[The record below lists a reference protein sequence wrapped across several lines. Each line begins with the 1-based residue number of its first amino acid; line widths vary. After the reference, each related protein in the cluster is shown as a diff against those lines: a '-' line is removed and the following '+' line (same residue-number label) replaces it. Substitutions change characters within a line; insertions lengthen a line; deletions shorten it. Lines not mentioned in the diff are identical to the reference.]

1 LKSTGIH
8 RVVRPNGAPRSLRH
22 SVVHEGARW
31 YVCGRSSK
39 EMTRYTFSA
48 QQCSSVVVVCQL
60 VEPKRITA
68 RLEAARVN
76 TVSRAAP
83 EAMEET
89 PPER

>member
-1 LKSTGIH
+1 
-8 RVVRPNGAPRSLRH
+8 
-22 SVVHEGARW
+22 
-31 YVCGRSSK
+31 
-39 EMTRYTFSA
+39 MTRYTFSA

-60 VEPKRITA
+60 VEPRRITA